1 MGTHRFPGCLL
12 VASLDRREDALVM
25 ELSALR
31 SSSYVENPAALL
43 AKKTDNRIQEGE
55 NKRISDCFRERQMKI
70 QICFYKGVGVAE
82 AAIHRRNS
90 FSHCGQELFVYPGGG
105 QAGDLG

>member
-43 AKKTDNRIQEGE
+43 AKKTDNRIEQGE
-55 NKRISDCFRERQMKI
+55 NQRISHCFRERQMKI
-70 QICFYKGVGVAE
+70 QICFYKGIRFAQ
-82 AAIHRRNS
+82 AAIHYRNS
-90 FSHCGQELFVYPGGG
+90 FSHRGHQLFVYP
-105 QAGDLG
+105 